1 MKTGE
6 SATEHNGPK
15 LIVAALKEAGVNF
28 ITSLPD
34 ANLAR
39 LLAAVDDERDFTHI
53 TLCREEEGIGICA
66 GAYIGGR
73 QPAIIM
79 QNGGFLNSCN
89 ALTTTALNFN
99 IPMLLLIY
107 YAGDLGDEGF
117 ATLGSVTEP
126 VLRGLGIRYY
136 VLRRDDETRATI
148 RGAAT
153 LAVDSRKPVAVLLT
167 KHILGTRR

>member
-1 MKTGE
+1 MADN
-6 SATEHNGPK
+6 SGPQ
-15 LIVAALKEAGVNF
+15 LILDGMKEAGVSF
-28 ITSLPD
+28 VTSLPD
-34 ANLAR
+34 ANLAK
-39 LLAAVDDERDFTHI
+39 LLALVDAEPELTHI

-66 GAYIGGR
+66 GAYMGGKT
-73 QPAIIM
+73 PAVIM

-99 IPMLLLIY
+99 IPMLLMIY

-136 VLRRDDETRATI
+136 VLRKLEEIKTTIKGAT
-148 RGAAT
+148 T
-153 LAVDSRKPVAVLLT
+153 LAIDSRRPVAVLLT
-167 KHILGTRR
+167 KDVLGMRK